1 MEWIVLLSIGL
12 LAGAIGSLVGLGGGV
27 IIVPA
32 LIYFGTYTSLIE
44 EMNPQTAVGT
54 SLVIMIFTG
63 LSSTLAY
70 LKHKTVDYKSGLIFF
85 AGSGPGSIL
94 GAWVNKGLNME
105 SFNLYFGIFMILIAI
120 ILMVRNKLKPIE
132 KFKDASFQ
140 RKFTDPAGKTFRYG
154 YPPLLGGAIAFVVG
168 FTSGLFGIG
177 GGSLMVPAMILV
189 FLFPPHV
196 AVATS
201 MFMIF
206 LSALVGS
213 GTHIMLGNVKWL
225 YALALIPGAWIGAK
239 SGAYLNTKLE
249 SKVLVSI
256 LRIILILI
264 GIRLIYQGITG

>member
-44 EMNPQTAVGT
+44 GMNPQTAVGT

-70 LKHKTVDYKSGLIFF
+70 LKYKTVDYKSGFIFF

-94 GAWVNKGLNME
+94 GAWINKGLNME
-105 SFNLYFGIFMILIAI
+105 SFNLYFGIFMIMIAI
-120 ILMVRNKLKPIE
+120 VLMVRNKLKPIE
-132 KFKDASFQ
+132 KFKNASFQ
-140 RKFTDPAGKTFRYG
+140 REFKDPNGKTFQYG
-154 YPPLLGGAIAFVVG
+154 YPPLLGVAIAFAVG

-177 GGSLMVPAMILV
+177 GGSLMVPAMILI

-206 LSALVGS
+206 LSAIVSS
-213 GTHIMLGNVKWL
+213 GTHVAFGNVKWL
-225 YALALIPGAWIGAK
+225 YALALIPGAWFGAK
-239 SGAYLNTKLE
+239 LGAYLNTKLE
-249 SKVLVSI
+249 SNMLVNI